1 LAKSAVDHAGNISA
15 VVQAG
20 FSVKSFSCIA
30 LPPPSGGSGLDKK
43 AMALAIKD
51 VGVIGAG
58 QMGSGIA
65 HVCALAGF
73 NVSLHDVAPDRIKAG
88 IATINGNMARQ
99 VSKKVIT
106 EEDRKDALGRIQAA
120 ESMDGLANCDIV
132 IETATEQEQVK
143 RQIFHQVCAVLKP
156 EAIVATNTSSISITR
171 LASSTDRPER
181 FIGIHFMNPVPLME
195 LVEVIRGI
203 ATDDK
208 TFETSKEFV
217 TKLGKTIAVSED
229 FPAFIVNRVLLPM
242 INEAIYTLYEG
253 VANVEAI
260 DTAMRLGAHHP
271 MGPLELADF
280 IGLDTVLSVMQMLHE
295 GLADSKYR
303 PCPLL
308 VKYVEAGWLGR
319 KTQRG
324 FYDYRGEKPVPTR

>member
-1 LAKSAVDHAGNISA
+1 MVEVRERPKARSGERTGDMA
-15 VVQAG
+15 
-20 FSVKSFSCIA
+20 FSIRKI
-30 LPPPSGGSGLDKK
+30 G
-43 AMALAIKD
+43 I
-51 VGVIGAG
+51 IGAG

-73 NVSLHDVAPDRIKAG
+73 DVKLNDVSVDRIKAG

-99 VSKKVIT
+99 VSKKRIT
-106 EEDRKDALGRIQAA
+106 EEQRQAA
-120 ESMDGLANCDIV
+120 LKLIGPADSYEAFGDCDLV
-132 IETATEQEQVK
+132 IEAATEKEEVK
-143 RQIFHQVCAVLKP
+143 RAVFAAVCPHLKP
-156 EAIVATNTSSISITR
+156 DAIIGTNTSSISITR

-195 LVEVIRGI
+195 LVELIRGI
-203 ATDDK
+203 ATGDP
-208 TFETSKEFV
+208 TFENTKQFV
-217 TKLGKTIAVSED
+217 SKLGKTIAVAED
-229 FPAFIVNRVLLPM
+229 FPAFIVNRVLMPM

-253 VANVEAI
+253 VGNVEAI

-280 IGLDTVLSVMQMLHE
+280 IGLDTCLSVMQVLHD

-324 FYDYRGEKPVPTR
+324 FYDYRGDKPVPTR

>member
-1 LAKSAVDHAGNISA
+1 
-15 VVQAG
+15 
-20 FSVKSFSCIA
+20 
-30 LPPPSGGSGLDKK
+30 
-43 AMALAIKD
+43 MALSLKK

-58 QMGSGIA
+58 QMGNGIA

-73 NVSLHDVAPDRIKAG
+73 DVSLYDVAPDRIKAG

-99 VSKKVIT
+99 VGKKIIG
-106 EEDRKDALGRIQAA
+106 EDDRKNALARIRAT
-120 ESMDGLANCDIV
+120 ESLDGLANCDIV
-132 IETATEQEQVK
+132 IETATEQEPVK
-143 RQIFHQVCAVLKP
+143 RQIFSEICAVLKP

-203 ATDDK
+203 ATDDA

-217 TKLGKTIAVSED
+217 SKLGKTIAVSED

-253 VANVEAI
+253 VGNVEAI

-280 IGLDTVLSVMQMLHE
+280 IGLDTVLSVMQVLHE